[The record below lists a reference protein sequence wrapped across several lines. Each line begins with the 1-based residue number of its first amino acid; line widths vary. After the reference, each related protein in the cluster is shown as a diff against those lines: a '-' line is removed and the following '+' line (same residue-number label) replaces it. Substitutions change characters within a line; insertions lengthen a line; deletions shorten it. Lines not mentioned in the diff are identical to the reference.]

1 VAVVRSLPAAR
12 VPFLR
17 PVVCHGRSP
26 KHPKGASGSDIFQ
39 TWKESGWSTSTLRDE
54 KKRSATVAICVK
66 CRNYR
71 GRWKRH
77 GRQALIYASWGYRP
91 PTPDTVFTT

>member
-26 KHPKGASGSDIFQ
+26 KHPKDASGSDIFQ